1 MLPTPTSVKEITSP
15 TAEGYRSYLLPSGL
29 RVIIFEDDNP
39 VAYAGYF
46 IGAGSAD
53 DPLRYHGVAHFAEHM
68 LFKGTKRRNARQ
80 IINRMEEVG
89 ADFNAFTTKEDT
101 FVYTAFPTAYFARVL
116 DLMTDVLLHS
126 SCPEAELLKEREV
139 ILEEINSYLDSPA
152 DRIFDEY
159 ENLLFHGTPLGHNIL
174 GTERSV
180 KRITPEVVRNFMRKN
195 YRAENLCFCYRGK
208 PIDKKALFFFLQEH
222 FPALPKTQV
231 SEYSTLQK
239 IQKEGAPIPLRRAV
253 SHRLHTYQVH
263 RIIGC
268 HAYSLKDYDRVG
280 FTLLNN
286 ILGGRGMNSR
296 LNLRLREE
304 QGLVYS
310 VESGFYPYRLA
321 GFVSIYFAT
330 TKGKL
335 AIATEGVMKEIEQLK
350 ETLLS
355 AEALRAAKR
364 QFIGQLTVQ
373 EDSRESCFLEMGK
386 SFYHFGKYHTVEQ
399 MAQTIEQVTAEDLRR
414 IARDIF
420 REGQFLTLTYY

>member
-1 MLPTPTSVKEITSP
+1 MISSPTSVKEITSP
-15 TAEGYRSYLLPSGL
+15 TAEGYHSYQLPSGL
-29 RVIIFEDDNP
+29 RVIIYEDDNP

-101 FVYTAFPTAYFARVL
+101 FVYTAFPAAYFARVL

-126 SCPEAELLKEREV
+126 SCPEKELLKEREV

-180 KRITPEVVRNFMRKN
+180 KRITPSAVRSFMRKN

-208 PIDKKALFFFLQEH
+208 PIDKEALFSFLQGH
-222 FPALPKTQV
+222 FPAVSQSQV
-231 SEYSTLQK
+231 SGKLAVRK
-239 IQKEGAPIPLRRAV
+239 IQKEDAPTPLRDAV
-253 SHRLHTYQVH
+253 THRFHTYQVH

-268 HAYSLKDYDRVG
+268 HAYSLKDKERIG

-304 QGLVYS
+304 LGLVYS
-310 VESGFYPYRLA
+310 VESGFYPYRSA

-335 AIATEGVMKEIEQLK
+335 AIATEGVMKEIDQLK

-355 AEALRAAKR
+355 AEALRVAKR

-386 SFYHFGKYHTVEQ
+386 SFYHFGAYHTVEQ
-399 MAQTIEQVTAEDLRR
+399 MAQTIEQVTAEDLRT

-420 REGQFLTLTYY
+420 RKGQFLTLTYY